1 MLEIRHLHTFLA
13 IVDTGKFTKASE
25 QLGYAQSTITSHIQI
40 LEDELGAPL
49 FDRLGKKV
57 ILTNL
62 GRELVPYARKML
74 DTYKE
79 IKSLAAEQSGVS
91 GDIVIGAAE
100 SLSIYRLG
108 EILKEYK
115 RSYPGVNIIL
125 KNAICNELRGMLYT
139 GEADLVFTIE
149 PPVTDPQLV
158 VTTLKEE
165 AMVIIG
171 APETALSPATLSH
184 EQARET
190 IILSEKGCSFTNGFE
205 KYLQQN
211 QVAYGNPL
219 SFSSMEAIKKCVMNG
234 LGISFLPLYTVKN
247 EIKQGSLTIIEEKE
261 QFDSFCTQLSYHK
274 HKRVTAAMRRLID
287 ITEKHTAHWT

>member
-1 MLEIRHLHTFLA
+1 M
-13 IVDTGKFTKASE
+13 
-25 QLGYAQSTITSHIQI
+25 
-40 LEDELGAPL
+40 
-49 FDRLGKKV
+49 

-79 IKSLAAEQSGVS
+79 IKSLAAERSGVS

-139 GEADLVFTIE
+139 GEADLVFPIE

-171 APETALSPATLSH
+171 APESALSPAMLYH
-184 EQARET
+184 EQVRET
-190 IILSEKGCSFTNGFE
+190 IILSEKGCSFTTGFE
-205 KYLQQN
+205 
-211 QVAYGNPL
+211 
-219 SFSSMEAIKKCVMNG
+219 
-234 LGISFLPLYTVKN
+234 
-247 EIKQGSLTIIEEKE
+247 
-261 QFDSFCTQLSYHK
+261 
-274 HKRVTAAMRRLID
+274 
-287 ITEKHTAHWT
+287 